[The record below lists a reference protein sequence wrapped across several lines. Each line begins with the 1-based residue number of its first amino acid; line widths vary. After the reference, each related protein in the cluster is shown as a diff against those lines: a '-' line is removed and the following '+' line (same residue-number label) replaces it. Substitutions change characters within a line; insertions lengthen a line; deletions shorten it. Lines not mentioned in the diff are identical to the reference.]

1 MNGDFGRASAWYAE
15 LARRYKVSTNPGLCT
30 FALKFA
36 SAPDRIVDNYGAN
49 LDHMLGQLAA
59 APAILRGARLLAVLC
74 AQEQGPPIGA
84 ASLLP
89 RWRW

>member
-1 MNGDFGRASAWYAE
+1 MNGDFGQASAWYAE
-15 LARRYKVSTNPGLCT
+15 LARRYKVCTDAGLCT

-36 SAPDRIVDNYGAN
+36 SAPDRIEDGYGTN
-49 LDHMLGQLAA
+49 LDHMLDQLAA
-59 APAILRGARLLAVLC
+59 TPAILRGARLLAALC
-74 AQEQGPPIGA
+74 AQEQGQSTAG

>member
-1 MNGDFGRASAWYAE
+1 MNGNFGQASAWYAE
-15 LARRYKVSTNPGLCT
+15 LARRYKVCTDPGLCT

-36 SAPDRIVDNYGAN
+36 SAPDRIEDSYGAN
-49 LDHMLGQLAA
+49 LHYMLSQLAA
-59 APAILRGARLLAVLC
+59 APAILRGARLLAALC
-74 AQEQGPPIGA
+74 AQEQGPLS